1 MVWVTKSMFFSN
13 LKTFFGKWTFINVL
27 FWKIQNTFEK
37 NDSLHSLRRPPS
49 QSLRGYLY
57 AANAYATGWSRGDH
71 YALVRMIAVILQKM
85 GWKIGNVFFNKLGW
99 PFFRDVFDFIFHRI
113 AFYPSFL
120 IDIYFNITRIPK
132 SGASFEKG
140 PPPKN
145 SIYVPK
151 MGELVFGF
159 FAFRIHPFLG
169 DLL

>member
-1 MVWVTKSMFFSN
+1 M
-13 LKTFFGKWTFINVL
+13 
-27 FWKIQNTFEK
+27 
-37 NDSLHSLRRPPS
+37 
-49 QSLRGYLY
+49 
-57 AANAYATGWSRGDH
+57 
-71 YALVRMIAVILQKM
+71 ILQKL

-99 PFFRDVFDFIFHRI
+99 PFFGDVFDFIFHRI

-159 FAFRIHPFLG
+159 FAFRIHHFFG
-169 DLL
+169 DLLNIAKMGATPAALSFFK